1 MFRALLFGKFY
12 ILLQK
17 NPLQFQPFRG
27 ILKDRCGL
35 FSAAF
40 SVQIAVFHFDKE
52 MLFSVNKKCHWLL
65 AAHLMGDGSWRLH
78 GLALKL
84 GSIMPDVL
92 LYTYVSGHKYD
103 TTAEKVA
110 GNLAELK
117 RAGSWTVRDCFRLGY
132 NLHFLEDYFTYPHN
146 SHFEGG
152 FIAHCLYEHRLS
164 RALQRYLHE
173 NPRPAATVLPPPD
186 AVCAVLEEHH
196 SAYMRTAP
204 SPENDAA
211 YIVSCTELVGWE
223 VFAAFSRQAASA
235 RALAFLQR
243 VGIA

>member
-1 MFRALLFGKFY
+1 M
-12 ILLQK
+12 
-17 NPLQFQPFRG
+17 PL
-27 ILKDRCGL
+27 
-35 FSAAF
+35 AA
-40 SVQIAVFHFDKE
+40 
-52 MLFSVNKKCHWLL
+52 

-173 NPRPAATVLPPPD
+173 NPRPAATVLPLRMPFAP
-186 AVCAVLEEHH
+186 CWR
-196 SAYMRTAP
+196 STTAP
-204 SPENDAA
+204 ICAPLLPRKTMRLTSFPAPNWWAGKCLPPSAA
-211 YIVSCTELVGWE
+211 RPLRPGHWPSC
-223 VFAAFSRQAASA
+223 SASA
-235 RALAFLQR
+235 LHKLLWRSCPKRTGALFSPCEKIR
-243 VGIA
+243 PSDSYSG

>member
-1 MFRALLFGKFY
+1 
-12 ILLQK
+12 
-17 NPLQFQPFRG
+17 
-27 ILKDRCGL
+27 
-35 FSAAF
+35 
-40 SVQIAVFHFDKE
+40 

-65 AAHLMGDGSWRLH
+65 ATHLMGDGAWRLH

-92 LYTYVSGHKYD
+92 LYTYISGHKYD

-117 RAGSWTVRDCFRLGY
+117 RTGSWTVRDCFRLGY

-152 FIAHCLYEHRLS
+152 FFAHCLYEHRLS
-164 RALQRYLHE
+164 RALQRYLRE
-173 NPRPAATVLPPPD
+173 NPRPAATVLPAPD
-186 AVCAVLEEHH
+186 AVRAVLEEHH
-196 SAYMRTAP
+196 SAYMRSDP

-211 YIVSCTELVGWE
+211 YIVSCAELVGEE

-235 RALAFLQR
+235 RALAFMQR

>member
-1 MFRALLFGKFY
+1 
-12 ILLQK
+12 
-17 NPLQFQPFRG
+17 
-27 ILKDRCGL
+27 
-35 FSAAF
+35 
-40 SVQIAVFHFDKE
+40 

-204 SPENDAA
+204 SPGKRCGLHRFLHRTGGLGSVCRLQPPGRFGPGTGLHAA
-211 YIVSCTELVGWE
+211 RRHCINCSGAPVPSGQER
-223 VFAAFSRQAASA
+223 FFSPCEKIRPSDSYS
-235 RALAFLQR
+235 
-243 VGIA
+243 G

>member
-1 MFRALLFGKFY
+1 
-12 ILLQK
+12 
-17 NPLQFQPFRG
+17 
-27 ILKDRCGL
+27 
-35 FSAAF
+35 
-40 SVQIAVFHFDKE
+40 
-52 MLFSVNKKCHWLL
+52 
-65 AAHLMGDGSWRLH
+65 
-78 GLALKL
+78 
-84 GSIMPDVL
+84 MP
-92 LYTYVSGHKYD
+92 
-103 TTAEKVA
+103 
-110 GNLAELK
+110 
-117 RAGSWTVRDCFRLGY
+117 
-132 NLHFLEDYFTYPHN
+132 
-146 SHFEGG
+146 
-152 FIAHCLYEHRLS
+152 S

-235 RALAFLQR
+235 RALAFMQR